1 MHKNLRHET
10 SRKKI
15 RVLIVCILRKKWP
28 QKGRQMFETTYYRT
42 VFCINDEKY
51 LGKDGLYVIKDNV
64 LQKESSLS
72 WKEERCIQAPSLK
85 SSPPLWWS
93 FFQVSFAQKMDDLSS
108 TKIPASSHAPRA
120 KIGFRMLVDH
130 LENARNVC
138 RSIDRNRAIRKD
150 GRTQRCWDNH
160 LEWMPTVY

>member
-1 MHKNLRHET
+1 MHKVMDQCQFEKHIRRNAQKIRLCT
-10 SRKKI
+10 KTWDIKKKI
-15 RVLIVCILRKKWP
+15 RVLIVLCILKKKWP

-108 TKIPASSHAPRA
+108 TKIPASSHAPLA
-120 KIGFRMLVDH
+120 QKLA
-130 LENARNVC
+130 LE
-138 RSIDRNRAIRKD
+138 
-150 GRTQRCWDNH
+150 CW
-160 LEWMPTVY
+160 